1 MQQMSDDKLIRRY
14 REGEIAAFEAL
25 YARYAP
31 RVLGFLRNMV
41 GGPGSNGQTTAVAED
56 LAQQTW
62 FRVVDR
68 IETYRPQNQFQAWL
82 FRLAHR
88 IWVDDYRRQQSRSSV
103 ALEEAHSVPAQDQGP
118 VERQITE
125 ETKNRINSAIE
136 TLPDP
141 IRETLLLRVDG
152 QLTCRE
158 IAEALECPLGT
169 VLWRLRD
176 ARQRLTK
183 ILDP

>member
-1 MQQMSDDKLIRRY
+1 
-14 REGEIAAFEAL
+14 
-25 YARYAP
+25 
-31 RVLGFLRNMV
+31 
-41 GGPGSNGQTTAVAED
+41 
-56 LAQQTW
+56 
-62 FRVVDR
+62 DR

>member
-25 YARYAP
+25 YARHAP
-31 RVLGFLRNMV
+31 RLLGFLRNLM
-41 GGPGSNGQTTAVAED
+41 GGLGSSGVAAED

-68 IETYRPQNQFQAWL
+68 IETYRPRDQFRAWL

-88 IWVDDYRRQQSRSSV
+88 IWVDDYRRRQTRSSM
-103 ALEEAHSVPAQDQGP
+103 ALEEAHSISTLAPGP

-125 ETKNRINSAIE
+125 ETKGQINQAIE
-136 TLPDP
+136 TLPGP
-141 IRETLLLRVDG
+141 IRETLLLRIDG

-158 IAEALECPLGT
+158 IAETLECPLGT
-169 VLWRLRD
+169 VLWRLRE
-176 ARQRLTK
+176 ARQRLAK
-183 ILDP
+183 ILDR

>member
-14 REGEIAAFEAL
+14 REGEIAAFETL

-31 RVLGFLRNMV
+31 RVLGFLRNLM
-41 GGPGSNGQTTAVAED
+41 GGPGSNGQATTAAED

-68 IETYRPQNQFQAWL
+68 IETYRPQNQFRAWL

-88 IWVDDYRRQQSRSSV
+88 IWVDDYRRQQTRSSV
-103 ALEEAHSVPAQDQGP
+103 ALEEAHSLPTPAPGP
-118 VERQITE
+118 VERQITR
-125 ETKNRINSAIE
+125 ETKGQINQAIE
-136 TLPDP
+136 TLSAP
-141 IRETLLLRVDG
+141 IRETLLLRIDG

-158 IAEALECPLGT
+158 IAATLECPLGT
-169 VLWRLRD
+169 VLWRLRE